1 MATKDTVT
9 KIILAKSTKPSFKI
23 WLLSDSEYPFSVWY
37 DFEYKLADG
46 RKRYASETNLERAIQ
61 HIVESFESNDLR

>member
-1 MATKDTVT
+1 MPTKESVT

-37 DFEYKLADG
+37 EFEYKLADG
-46 RKRYASETNLERAIQ
+46 RKRYASETNLSRAIQ